1 MRTRHAIERQMLRFA
16 GQERAAL
23 RYTPRNALCKPLHA
37 PDRDFGHRIEGAPPD
52 VLIGLQRTD
61 PPQLLLEPRNA
72 VEIAR
77 VRGGPTGRA
86 IRGAKM
92 QYGGFAARSYG
103 GQSLLPIF
111 GNPTRPRYA
120 PA

>member
-1 MRTRHAIERQMLRFA
+1 
-16 GQERAAL
+16 
-23 RYTPRNALCKPLHA
+23 
-37 PDRDFGHRIEGAPPD
+37 
-52 VLIGLQRTD
+52 
-61 PPQLLLEPRNA
+61 
-72 VEIAR
+72 
-77 VRGGPTGRA
+77 
-86 IRGAKM
+86 M